1 MSKLLVA
8 VDGSPNAT
16 RAVEYAIRLAKKTGD
31 ALHLVTVHPEPVIY
45 GEIQVYVPK
54 EKMEELQKK
63 HSEDFLRPA
72 VELARAAGIAH
83 TSEVLVGDTAVVIAR
98 RAKALACDSIV
109 MGTRG
114 MGAIGNLMLGSVAT
128 KVVHLS
134 ELPVTLVK

>member
-54 EKMEELQKK
+54 EKMEELQRK
-63 HSEDFLRPA
+63 HSEDFLKPA
-72 VELARAAGIAH
+72 VELVRAAGIVH
-83 TSEVLVGDTAVVIAR
+83 TSEILIGDTAVVIAQR
-98 RAKALACDSIV
+98 GKELACESIV
-109 MGTRG
+109 MGTSG
-114 MGAIGNLMLGSVAT
+114 MGTIATLIMGSVAT